1 MSSKNISIHKAIE
14 LSNALQDAVAGAKE
28 NNSAYAVVYSDK
40 MNAAVAMPNEEG
52 VGEDMGYNCVMVIG
66 G

>member
-1 MSSKNISIHKAIE
+1 MTCKQINIHQAIE

-28 NNSAYAVVYSDK
+28 NNRPYTIVYSDK
-40 MNAAVAMPNEEG
+40 MNAAVAMPQEEG
-52 VGEDMGYNCVMVIG
+52 LGEGMGFDCVMVVG